1 MRLPDDTTAG
11 ALAAIL
17 DGMER
22 FVAARAIVL
31 DRNEKPIGSAIP
43 IIAGSVSVD
52 AGADV
57 TRSAELHAIDPNRVL
72 GFDAGSPGNGSL
84 YADRYVEISY
94 GVADSSRVLAWTP
107 IFRGP
112 VVRFDRSHPEVTI
125 SAQGKEMLGL
135 APNLPL
141 FKGEAI
147 NIPKGT
153 RVDTALRRI
162 AAGLGEAPGR
172 ITIPQIPARIKERVS
187 LGRTS
192 EPWRILRKLAADHGG
207 FQAFYDGRGTL
218 RVRKTP
224 PRPVWT
230 FDSEILTFPTV
241 TYDLGGDFRNIVRVV
256 GKPKSGKNA
265 KPPSYTAEP
274 PTNDPLSPYSLR
286 RNGVPRSIAEYLEVE
301 ETEAPKVRHIAE
313 VELARRMR
321 QSVAITFDA
330 LTVPGLEENDPL
342 EVVIPG
348 ESSSL
353 AFVARTFS
361 IALGTDQM
369 TIGQTRTV
377 HVRKA
382 ASK

>member
-1 MRLPDDTTAG
+1 MRLPDETTAI
-11 ALAAIL
+11 ALASIL
-17 DGMER
+17 DAPER
-22 FVAARAIVL
+22 FVGARVIVL
-31 DRNEKPIGSAIP
+31 DQNEKPIGSSVP
-43 IIAGSVSVD
+43 VIAGSVSVD

-72 GFDAGSPGNGSL
+72 GFDAGSPGNGAL
-84 YADRYVEISY
+84 YADRFVEVSY
-94 GVADSSRVLAWTP
+94 GVADSSRILAWTP

-125 SAQGKEMLGL
+125 AAQGKEMLGL

-141 FKGEAI
+141 FKGQAV
-147 NIPKGT
+147 NVPKGT
-153 RVDTALRRI
+153 RVDVALRRI
-162 AAGLGEAPGR
+162 AAALGESSAR
-172 ITIPQIPARIKERVS
+172 LSIPQIPARIKERIA

-192 EPWRILRKLAADHGG
+192 EPWKVLRKVANDHGG
-207 FQAFYDGRGTL
+207 FQAFYDGRGIL

-224 PRPVWT
+224 PRPVWK

-241 TYDLGGDFRNIVRVV
+241 TYDLGGSFRNLVRVV

-265 KPPSYTAEP
+265 KPPTWTAEP
-274 PTNDPLSPYSLR
+274 PPNDPLSPRSLA
-286 RNGVPRSIAEYLEVE
+286 RNGVPRCIAEYIEVE
-301 ETEAPKVRHIAE
+301 ETDGSKVRHIAE

-330 LTVPGLEENDPL
+330 LTVPGLEEGDPL
-342 EVVIPG
+342 EVVLPG
-348 ESSSL
+348 EATAI
-353 AFVARTFS
+353 AFSAQTFS

-369 TIGQTRTV
+369 SIGQTKTV

-382 ASK
+382 SKS